1 MMQTQSIKETI
12 ARELHAPIRK
22 NFERRPVETRSYD
35 DLWQSDLIDIKNLSR
50 QNRGYKYIL
59 VAIDTYSKF
68 AFCRPLKNKDG
79 RSVTQA
85 MKSIFESSGRHP
97 KLMQTDKGT
106 EYFNQNFQAL
116 MEKYNIRH
124 YNTHSPLKASIAERF
139 NRTLKGKL
147 YLQFSINGSN
157 KWVNILQ
164 DVVKSYNS
172 TVHRTIKMRPIDVTP
187 TTRINFPYQI
197 VKLGKKKKFKIGDHV
212 RISKAKSIFD
222 KSYNINW
229 TPEIFQIYRAQNTS
243 PTTYLIKDYYGR
255 PIAGSFYEQDLLK
268 VKYKDHY
275 LIAKT
280 LKKKGDKIRVKWL
293 GHEGADWIN
302 KNNVE

>member
-1 MMQTQSIKETI
+1 MVRTKSIKETI
-12 ARELHAPIRK
+12 ARELHAPVRK
-22 NFERRPVETRSYD
+22 NFERRHVETRSYD
-35 DLWQSDLIDIKNLSR
+35 DLWQSDLIDIKNFSR
-50 QNRGYKYIL
+50 QNRGNKYIL

-116 MEKYNIRH
+116 MEKYQIRH
-124 YNTHSPLKASIAERF
+124 YYTHSPLKASIAERF

-147 YLQFSINGSN
+147 YLQFSINSSN

-172 TVHRTIKMRPIDVTP
+172 SVHRTINMRPIDVTP
-187 TTRINFPYQI
+187 TTKINFTHQ
-197 VKLGKKKKFKIGDHV
+197 KKNKKKKFKIGDHV
-212 RISKAKSIFD
+212 RISKAKTIFD

-229 TPEIFQIYRAQNTS
+229 TPEIFQVYQVQDTLPA
-243 PTTYLIKDYYGR
+243 TYLIKDYYGQ
-255 PIAGSFYEQDLLK
+255 PIAGTFYEQDLLK
-268 VKYKDHY
+268 VQHKDYY

-280 LKKKGDKIRVKWL
+280 LKKKGDKIKVSWL

-302 KNNVE
+302 KHNVE